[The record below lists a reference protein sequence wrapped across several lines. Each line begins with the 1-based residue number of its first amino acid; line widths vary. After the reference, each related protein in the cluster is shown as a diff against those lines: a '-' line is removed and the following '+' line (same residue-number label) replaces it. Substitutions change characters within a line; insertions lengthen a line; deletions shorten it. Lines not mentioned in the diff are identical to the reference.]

1 MITDMD
7 KWTRIRRDVL
17 VNGMSRRQASEKYEL
32 NFRTIQNILVREQP
46 PTHRKK
52 TERDKPVIGPFV
64 PIIHEILEADKK
76 SHRKQRHTGK
86 RIFERL
92 SPRRWESPRAVSER
106 RSGSIA

>member
-1 MITDMD
+1 MD

-46 PTHRKK
+46 PAHRKK